1 MESAVKGKTVALV
14 TGASSG
20 IGYEYAR
27 QLAERR
33 YNLLLVSNEEEPI
46 QKVARELSIHYSVSV
61 EGLYRDLSHL
71 DAASSLYCYCRE
83 NDIVVEILI
92 NNAGIFFFNDVI
104 NVNTGKLSV
113 IVNLHVYTVSMLCH
127 FFGEDMAKRGKGYI
141 LNMSSLAAKIPYPG
155 ISVYAATKSYVR
167 TLSKAMYNEMYD
179 KGVIVTAVCPGGVAT
194 NLYNL
199 KPELLRLGV
208 RLGILMP
215 TKKLAYRGLSAMF
228 AGKRCITPGW
238 INYLF
243 SFGATC
249 VPSVVVRMIKRKA
262 KFYQY
267 GK

>member
-1 MESAVKGKTVALV
+1 M
-14 TGASSG
+14 
-20 IGYEYAR
+20 
-27 QLAERR
+27 
-33 YNLLLVSNEEEPI
+33 
-46 QKVARELSIHYSVSV
+46 
-61 EGLYRDLSHL
+61 
-71 DAASSLYCYCRE
+71 
-83 NDIVVEILI
+83 
-92 NNAGIFFFNDVI
+92 
-104 NVNTGKLSV
+104 
-113 IVNLHVYTVSMLCH
+113 
-127 FFGEDMAKRGKGYI
+127 
-141 LNMSSLAAKIPYPG
+141 
-155 ISVYAATKSYVR
+155 
-167 TLSKAMYNEMYD
+167 
-179 KGVIVTAVCPGGVAT
+179 TAVCPGGVAT

-238 INYLF
+238 IYYLF

>member
-1 MESAVKGKTVALV
+1 
-14 TGASSG
+14 
-20 IGYEYAR
+20 
-27 QLAERR
+27 
-33 YNLLLVSNEEEPI
+33 
-46 QKVARELSIHYSVSV
+46 
-61 EGLYRDLSHL
+61 
-71 DAASSLYCYCRE
+71 
-83 NDIVVEILI
+83 
-92 NNAGIFFFNDVI
+92 
-104 NVNTGKLSV
+104 
-113 IVNLHVYTVSMLCH
+113 MLQQ
-127 FFGEDMAKRGKGYI
+127 
-141 LNMSSLAAKIPYPG
+141 N
-155 ISVYAATKSYVR
+155 VR